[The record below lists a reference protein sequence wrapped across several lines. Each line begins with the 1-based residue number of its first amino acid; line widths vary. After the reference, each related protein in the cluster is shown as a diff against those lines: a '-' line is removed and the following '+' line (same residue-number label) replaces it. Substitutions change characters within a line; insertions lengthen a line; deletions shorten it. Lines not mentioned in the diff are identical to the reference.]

1 MGTGAAKLVKQ
12 DILNAFIPALC
23 SPCLARSC
31 CLFSVSFVTALGP
44 SKQELSKYVAGAK
57 TALGILT
64 MSLGMGL
71 LCSAGTVTQLLYTL
85 ALGIPNTFS
94 GDTEPGVWLRRG
106 RGQSPD
112 CHLGEQECSQPGLDT
127 LSTALLPLRVSCSF
141 LTPFT
146 PQREDKGP

>member
-1 MGTGAAKLVKQ
+1 MGTGTAKLVKQ

-23 SPCLARSC
+23 SLCLARSC
-31 CLFSVSFVTALGP
+31 SLFSVSFVTVLGP
-44 SKQELSKYVAGAK
+44 SKQELSKYFAGAK
-57 TALGILT
+57 AALGILAV
-64 MSLGMGL
+64 SLRMGL
-71 LCSAGTVTQLLYTL
+71 LRSAGTMTQLLYTL
-85 ALGIPNTFS
+85 ALGIPNTS
-94 GDTEPGVWLRRG
+94 GETEPGVWLRRG